1 MINRSYNMSAD
12 DKQKMGDA
20 IMWILRALTA
30 LGAFFL
36 IKTYGV
42 MSDTNMLLQEHLRQ
56 YASDR
61 VEVQVRLGI
70 AEKELERYRNEKER
84 RRNYEYEHRNE

>member
-1 MINRSYNMSAD
+1 MSAE
-12 DKQKMGDA
+12 DKQRMADA
-20 IMWILRALTA
+20 VTWIMRILTGI
-30 LGAFFL
+30 GAFFL

-42 MSDTNMLLQEHLRQ
+42 MSDTNTMLQEHLRQ

-70 AEKELERYRNEKER
+70 AEKELERVRNEREAR
-84 RRNYEYEHRNE
+84 YNRQFNNDHQ